1 MEGKSEQ
8 LGRKIVIAALS
19 EAGVLPPAHFR
30 FFARASMRQ
39 RLRLPDS
46 SGGVSPMLAANR
58 GLQLEESC
66 RPTSRVGGMNATV
79 GHFIM

>member
-8 LGRKIVIAALS
+8 LGQKIVIAALS

-30 FFARASMRQ
+30 FFARASMWQ
-39 RLRLPDS
+39 RLRPPDS

-58 GLQLEESC
+58 GLQ
-66 RPTSRVGGMNATV
+66 PTSRVGGMNATA
-79 GHFIM
+79 GRFIM